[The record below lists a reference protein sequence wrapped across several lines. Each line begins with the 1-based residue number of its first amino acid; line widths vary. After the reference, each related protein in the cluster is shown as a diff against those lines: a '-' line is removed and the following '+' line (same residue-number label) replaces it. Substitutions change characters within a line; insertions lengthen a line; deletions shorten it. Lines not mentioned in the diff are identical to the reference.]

1 MNILDMRGVCKA
13 FDGVPVLKNVNLSV
27 EKGEIHALLG
37 ENGAGKSTLMN
48 ILTGVVPMDAGE
60 IAFDGRAVAQPSVT
74 ESERMGIAFVHQEL
88 NLFPTMRVY
97 ENLFLRREYT
107 NRFGTLRKRAMI
119 ERARSLFDEL
129 GVDIEPTA
137 LVSELKMGQKQLLEI
152 SKALLFDAKLLILDE
167 PTTALGNEEIE
178 HLFGI
183 LRSLRDQGKSFIFIS
198 HQMPEIFAL
207 CDRYT
212 VLRNGEFVK
221 CGAIADTGAEAIAR
235 LMVGESYV
243 DRGLY
248 RARALGDE
256 VLSLDRLTGVGF
268 ENVSFSVRKGEILA
282 LTGLQGAGSSELMQ
296 GLFGASPIE
305 AGAMTVKGKRMSGHT
320 LHQAMKA
327 GLSMLP
333 SNRKENSVIPDMNI
347 LENMF
352 VSEHTLS
359 ARRQHIDR
367 RAERARYDEMKALLN
382 IKAESGA
389 QMVTSLSGG
398 NQQKVFL
405 ARWLCAGGDVLL
417 LDNPTQ
423 GVDVGAKA
431 EIYQLILQ
439 LAESGKTILINT
451 LEIGEIQKVAD
462 RCAVFYDGRL
472 LTILNHD
479 QIDEQTV
486 MMYSTNAIGAMGGR
500 NQ

>member
-1 MNILDMRGVCKA
+1 MNILDMRGICKA
-13 FDGVPVLKNVNLSV
+13 FDGVSVLKNVDLSV

-60 IAFDGRAVAQPSVT
+60 IVFDGQRVDQPSVT
-74 ESERMGIAFVHQEL
+74 ESEKMGIAFVHQEL

-119 ERARSLFDEL
+119 ERARALFDEM

-152 SKALLFDAKLLILDE
+152 SRALLFDAKLLILDE

-178 HLFGI
+178 RLFGI
-183 LRSLRDQGKSFIFIS
+183 LRALREKGKSFIFIS
-198 HQMPEIFAL
+198 HKMPEVFEL

-221 CGAIADTGAEAIAR
+221 SGLIAETDAQAIAR

-248 RARALGDE
+248 RARELGEE

-305 AGAMTVKGKRMSGHT
+305 AVGAFFGELR
-320 LHQAMKA
+320 
-327 GLSMLP
+327 
-333 SNRKENSVIPDMNI
+333 
-347 LENMF
+347 
-352 VSEHTLS
+352 
-359 ARRQHIDR
+359 
-367 RAERARYDEMKALLN
+367 
-382 IKAESGA
+382 ESGLTA
-389 QMVTSLSGG
+389 EPELVPAEFGG
-398 NQQKVFL
+398 T
-405 ARWLCAGGDVLL
+405 AD
-417 LDNPTQ
+417 
-423 GVDVGAKA
+423 
-431 EIYQLILQ
+431 
-439 LAESGKTILINT
+439 
-451 LEIGEIQKVAD
+451 GE
-462 RCAVFYDGRL
+462 
-472 LTILNHD
+472 
-479 QIDEQTV
+479 
-486 MMYSTNAIGAMGGR
+486 
-500 NQ
+500 